1 MKNKIIDIP
10 NQGLHLKVMISMR
23 IIGVVLLINYI
34 IWNVPLSNIRISRE
48 FSNQGHAAI
57 EEATSYA
64 NRFANA

>member
-1 MKNKIIDIP
+1 MFELPEVRIEIYQIDVYLIIYYI
-10 NQGLHLKVMISMR
+10 
-23 IIGVVLLINYI
+23 LL
-34 IWNVPLSNIRISRE
+34 NVPFSNIRISRE